1 MSNLELHQY
10 LPKLPEGAIQ
20 EFLEWCMLEQSTAAG
35 LEFKPDRTKLNNLA
49 PADYSKQLV
58 DQFMK
63 VRPDPIRAGL
73 VAVIAGQQADKH
85 ELSGLAAV
93 VDFVALYVKYLIP
106 KDGTN
111 PEEADAIL
119 AKAGQHQYE
128 QLVAIAKKHGVSF

>member
-10 LPKLPEGAIQ
+10 LSKLPEAALQ
-20 EFLEWCMLEQSTAAG
+20 EFLEWCMLDQSTAAG
-35 LEFKPDRTKLNNLA
+35 LEFKPDQTKLKNLA
-49 PADYSKQLV
+49 SADYSKQLV

-128 QLVAIAKKHGVSF
+128 QIVEIAKKHGVSL

>member
-10 LPKLPEGAIQ
+10 LPKLPDAALQ
-20 EFLEWCMLEQSTAAG
+20 EFIEWCMLDQSTAAG
-35 LEFKPDRTKLNNLA
+35 LEFKPDQTKLKNLA
-49 PADYSKQLV
+49 LADYSKQLV

-128 QLVAIAKKHGVSF
+128 QIVEIAKKHGVSL

>member
-10 LPKLPEGAIQ
+10 LSQLPDAALQ
-20 EFLEWCMLEQSTAAG
+20 EFIEWCMLEQSKAAG
-35 LEFKPDRTKLNNLA
+35 LEFKPDQGKLKNLA

-63 VRPDPIRAGL
+63 VKPDPIRAGL
-73 VAVIAGQQADKH
+73 VAVIAGKQADKH

-93 VDFVALYVKYLIP
+93 VDFVSLYVKYLIP
-106 KDGTN
+106 KDGSN

-119 AKAGQHQYE
+119 AKASQHQYE
-128 QLVAIAKKHGVSF
+128 QLVEVAKKHGVSL